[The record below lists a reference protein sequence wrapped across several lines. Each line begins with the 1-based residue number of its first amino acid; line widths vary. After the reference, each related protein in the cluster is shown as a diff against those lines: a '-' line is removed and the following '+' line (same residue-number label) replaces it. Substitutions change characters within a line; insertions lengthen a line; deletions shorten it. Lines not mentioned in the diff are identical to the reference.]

1 MRAIILAAGVGHR
14 LGARGDHPKSLLP
27 IGGQTLLDR
36 HLAIL
41 AKHAIAHVSIG
52 VGYCAEQLR
61 AAAHSPGLN
70 IECITNHDF
79 RRGSVVSLWT
89 MRDVLTAGDEV
100 ILMDADVLYT
110 PRIMARLIESRHR
123 NCFLLDR
130 DFIPGDEPVKLCVRD
145 GQLVE
150 FRKRPDPSIP
160 FDYCGESVGFFK
172 FSPACAASLAQRC
185 DDYVSAGRLDEPY
198 EEAIRDLVLA
208 RSHFFNFE
216 DVSGMPWIEIDFPED
231 IDRAE
236 FEINP
241 KIACSLEPSDA

>member
-1 MRAIILAAGVGHR
+1 MRAIILAAGVGNR
-14 LGARGDHPKSLLP
+14 LGARVDHPKSLLS
-27 IGGQTLLDR
+27 IGGQTLLER
-36 HLAIL
+36 HLATL
-41 AKHAIAHVSIG
+41 AKNAITKVSIC

-61 AAAHSPGLN
+61 TAARFAGLN

-89 MRDVLTAGDEV
+89 VRDALTAGDEV

-110 PRIMARLIESRHR
+110 PRIMERLIESQHR

-130 DFIPGDEPVKLCVRD
+130 DFMPGDEPVKLCVRD

-150 FRKRPDPSIP
+150 FRKRPDPSIA

-172 FSPACAASLAQRC
+172 FSPACAAALAQRC
-185 DDYVSAGRLDEPY
+185 DDYVAHERWDEPY
-198 EEAIRDLVLA
+198 EEPLRDLVLT
-208 RSHFFNFE
+208 RSQTLGFE
-216 DVSGMPWIEIDFPED
+216 DISGMPWIEIDFPED

-236 FEINP
+236 LEINP
-241 KIACSLEPSDA
+241 KIARSLEPSHA